1 MKQKFTLIELLVVIA
16 IIAILAAMLLPALN
30 QARDRAKST
39 QCVGN
44 LKQIGIN
51 TAFYAD
57 GTNGFLLLAAGND
70 GLNTAAFNGSWIYL
84 LWKTVLRDGRNDD
97 DLQNAAPYKGSVFFC
112 PSDTYSTRLAGSCS
126 YGLNGFPQLANP
138 ATASFAPDNI
148 RRAKAGG
155 FRRPSHVLWSADTGK
170 YSGNTAFISYRGFM
184 SSLLNS
190 RERSAAGS
198 FSLAFQESE
207 LQMRHNNGN
216 SLNVLWLD
224 GHVKPASGGQMP
236 LGGYYANAAQKL
248 FWAGQ

>member
-1 MKQKFTLIELLVVIA
+1 MKWKFTLIELLVVIA
-16 IIAILAAMLLPALN
+16 IIAILASMLLPALN

-39 QCVGN
+39 QCVNN
-44 LKQIGIN
+44 LKQIG
-51 TAFYAD
+51 TYAAFYAD
-57 GTNGFLLLAAGND
+57 SSDGFLLLAGNNNAAGT
-70 GLNTAAFNGSWIYL
+70 NTLTGSWIYL
-84 LWKTVLRDGRNDD
+84 LLKTVLNDGRSDD
-97 DLQNAAPYKGSVFFC
+97 DLTNAAPYKGSVFFC
-112 PSDTYSTRLAGSCS
+112 PADTYPTRLEGSCS
-126 YGLNGFPQLANP
+126 YGLNGFLQLANP
-138 ATASFAPDNI
+138 ATASFSASNI
-148 RRAKAGG
+148 QRKKAGS
-155 FRRPSHVLWSADTGK
+155 FRQPSQILWGTDTGK
-170 YSGNTAFISYRGFM
+170 YAGNTAFISYRGNI

-198 FSLAFQESE
+198 FSLAYQESE